1 LAEIFMKHGIT
12 ELEWND
18 YVDRLAPPDVTDRI
32 EAHLIG
38 CLDCW
43 DFYEQVSRAS
53 RELREAGEEARERMT
68 LEDRQLH
75 AMLCAVFSRIKSARS
90 SECLDPL
97 VKRRLSRL
105 ETVLAPFCGSKA
117 AVCAL
122 EAAARN
128 SPASSLEQVTAE
140 NWGAFLEKLTAIAA
154 AMCGETFAGLVRESG
169 QY

>member
-1 LAEIFMKHGIT
+1 MKHGIT

-18 YVDRLAPPDVTDRI
+18 YVDRLAPIDVRDRI

-38 CLDCW
+38 CLECW

-53 RELREAGEEARERMT
+53 RVLQQAGEEARERVT
-68 LEDRQLH
+68 LGDPQLH
-75 AMLCAVFSRIKSARS
+75 AMLGGVFSRLKANESSKSV
-90 SECLDPL
+90 DPL
-97 VKRRLSRL
+97 VRGRLSRL
-105 ETVLAPFCGSKA
+105 ETVLAPFCGPKA

-122 EAAARN
+122 QAAARN
-128 SPASSLEQVTAE
+128 SRASTLEQVTVD
-140 NWGAFLEKLTAIAA
+140 NWGEFLERLTAIAA